1 MATDM
6 AKAMRNRTAVSG
18 VSMLMGDY
26 KDRTA
31 LSLAVEAF
39 QLALE
44 DAGMSH
50 HEIDGIMCLSYGA
63 DYDRFL
69 EATGVETRYAFQGWT
84 HGRFVQPTLH
94 QAAMV
99 VASGMAK
106 AVAIVH
112 GKKHKNYGQT
122 MDTEMWRQGLG
133 PHGESPAY
141 GGFGPAL
148 APALAVQRYLHMY
161 GGRHD
166 SMAPIAMTLRRH
178 AQLNPDALRRDDMTY
193 DDYVN
198 SRWIMEPLRLFDCC
212 QNNDG
217 AACIIVTTAERA
229 RDCRKPPAYISG
241 FQGVHAGRQRHN
253 FTLPGLGVAQQDVFR
268 FEPTAED
275 MLVYDMADVERK
287 DVDMLM
293 TYDAFTPCIFFAL
306 ERFGFCKPG
315 EALDFVKDGRI
326 GVGGELPMNT
336 SGGLLSEG
344 HVSGWNL
351 FGECVKQIRHECGAR
366 QVQDCEVVQYGSFLG
381 ESIIF
386 RRSV

>member
-1 MATDM
+1 MPMATEV
-6 AKAMRNRTAVSG
+6 AKALRDKTAVAG
-18 VSMLMGDY
+18 VSVMMGDY
-26 KDRTA
+26 ADRTA

-50 HEIDGIMCLSYGA
+50 HEVDGLMCLSYGS

-99 VASGMAK
+99 IAAGMAK
-106 AVAIVH
+106 TVAIVH
-112 GKKHKNYGQT
+112 GKKHKAYGQP
-122 MDTEMWRQGLG
+122 MDIEMWRQGLG

-161 GGRHD
+161 NGKPD
-166 SMAPIAMTLRRH
+166 SLAPIATTLRKN
-178 AQLNPDALRRDDMTY
+178 AILNPDALRRQPMSKE
-193 DDYVN
+193 DYLN

-217 AACIIVTTAERA
+217 AACIIVTSAERA
-229 RDCRKPPAYISG
+229 KDCKKKPAYISG

-253 FTLPGLGVAQQDVFR
+253 FTLPGLGVAQQDVFP
-268 FEPTAED
+268 FIPTKED
-275 MLVYDMADVERK
+275 LYVYEMAGIDRA

-293 TYDAFTPCIFFAL
+293 TYDAFSPCILFAL

-315 EALDFVKDGRI
+315 EALEFVKDGRI
-326 GVGGELPMNT
+326 GIGGELPMNT

-351 FGECVKQIRHECGAR
+351 FTECVRQLRGECGAR
-366 QVQDCEVVQYGSFLG
+366 QVKDCEIVQYGSFLG

-386 RRSV
+386 RN